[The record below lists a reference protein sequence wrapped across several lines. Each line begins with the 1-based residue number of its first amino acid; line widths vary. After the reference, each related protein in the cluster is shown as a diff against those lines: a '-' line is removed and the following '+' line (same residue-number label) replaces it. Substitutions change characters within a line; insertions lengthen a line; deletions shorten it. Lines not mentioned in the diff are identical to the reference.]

1 MASWELGANPLPE
14 REQVTRAKFDTKMIR
29 LKSDMLANDNSWNAL
44 AQMDPDG
51 LITPGPSS
59 SDGLPSVS
67 DGVKAFAATFDRV
80 CRVHAVKRTAHEFAE
95 KLDRLEREGEYLG
108 NKCTVTYAHHQMRL
122 LSARKAFKRA
132 NASGN
137 LDKAALPGKAECC
150 VGICESCEGQV
161 GCGSIRY
168 RRHFAA
174 MKEHYQDLLTYDPKG
189 VSQDYAY
196 WEDIDLGLPRRPD
209 ELTGL
214 NLPITWREVLVTIR
228 GMNRNT
234 APGKDGV
241 HINVLKSM
249 VLEECM
255 RKLSLDNPNFKRPDF
270 VRVDLPREELPYHPL
285 TPMGNAFYT
294 VLIRVWNSG
303 VTPELWQEV
312 HIINLFKGGDS
323 ENTNNY
329 RGISLIS
336 CAYKVLLCLM
346 ANRLSVACEEFGLLA
361 AEQGGFRPH
370 EEVIGQR

>member
-1 MASWELGANPLPE
+1 LRSWVKPNAVLESANPVKDKLGVV
-14 REQVTRAKFDTKMIR
+14 QYDT
-29 LKSDMLANDNSWNAL
+29 
-44 AQMDPDG
+44 
-51 LITPGPSS
+51 
-59 SDGLPSVS
+59 
-67 DGVKAFAATFDRV
+67 
-80 CRVHAVKRTAHEFAE
+80 
-95 KLDRLEREGEYLG
+95 EGIL
-108 NKCTVTYAHHQMRL
+108 R
-122 LSARKAFKRA
+122 
-132 NASGN
+132 
-137 LDKAALPGKAECC
+137 
-150 VGICESCEGQV
+150 
-161 GCGSIRY
+161 
-168 RRHFAA
+168 A

-209 ELTGL
+209 KLTGL
-214 NLPITWREVLVTIR
+214 NSPITWKEVLVTIR

-312 HIINLFKGGDS
+312 HIINLFKGGD
-323 ENTNNY
+323 
-329 RGISLIS
+329 
-336 CAYKVLLCLM
+336 K
-346 ANRLSVACEEFGLLA
+346 
-361 AEQGGFRPH
+361 QGGFCLH
-370 EEVIGQR
+370 EEVIGQTIALAEIVQRHYLEGHPTFGTFIDFKKAYDRMYHAYLFCILDHIGVRGLFLENIKGNYIGTKYAANRKGILVRGVDIGPCRGLMYADDVVALNDSIEGVQAFINGMWTWGEQFGMELGHEKCGILLFNSNMKKLRRNRARD